1 MRRISLAILVLV
13 VASCRHDSF
22 DEQSRVARQ
31 CPGSG
36 NPPIVCIDAG
46 TGVASPDPIRVK
58 QGQWAHFF
66 FVSGND
72 ELTIDSGVL
81 ENKDHQGGHAWGKA
95 MDNAPL
101 GPSKYTIH
109 DKTTGKNWD
118 PTIIIDPHA

>member
-1 MRRISLAILVLV
+1 MRRISLAVLVLV
-13 VASCRHDSF
+13 LTSCRHGAF
-22 DEQSRVARQ
+22 YEQSRVANQ

-36 NPPIVCIDAG
+36 NAPIVCIDA
-46 TGVASPDPIRVK
+46 TTLAASPDPIHVEH
-58 QGQWAHFF
+58 GQWVHFF

-95 MDNAPL
+95 MQNAPL

-109 DKTTGKNWD
+109 DVTSGRDKD